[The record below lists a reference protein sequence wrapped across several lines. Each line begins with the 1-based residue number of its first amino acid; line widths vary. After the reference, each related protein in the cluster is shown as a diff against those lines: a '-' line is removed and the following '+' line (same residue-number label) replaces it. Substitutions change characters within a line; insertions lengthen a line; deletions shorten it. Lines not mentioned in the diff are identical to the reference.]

1 MSHPKRSLYVRR
13 AIVAGLSGAVLMS
26 GIPTFAFADTES
38 DLVAAREQLEQI
50 GRQTE
55 EITGR
60 LSELTY
66 TLEETRG
73 QIDKTNSEIAERQQ
87 LLSTFVS
94 SEYKGGLAGLIEI
107 VLSSTSFDQFI
118 SSVTYMNKVADTQAE
133 TISEVKTLKEGLNVK
148 QAEQEKNVKETQAKV
163 DELNAQRAEA
173 ASVVSSLD
181 AKLQEELAAEAA
193 ANAALQQGLNAS
205 QGDQIDDVQ
214 NTEAPSTGTNTN
226 TNNNSANN
234 NTSNGNTSNGNANNN
249 TNNGN
254 TNNNTNTDTGANNNS
269 GGNEPNYVPSTGNA
283 IVDRAWSWVGKAE
296 YVWGGC
302 APGKFDCSGFVSYC
316 LTGQYRRL
324 GTTNTFMGWPQ
335 VSNPQPGDVCVNWG
349 HAGIYIGN
357 GQMIHAA
364 TFGVG
369 VIVGP
374 VQPGM
379 IYVRY

>member
-1 MSHPKRSLYVRR
+1 MTHSKRSLTARR
-13 AIVAGLSGAVLMS
+13 AIVAGLSGIVLMS
-26 GIPTFAFADTES
+26 GVPTFAFADTES
-38 DLVAAREQLEQI
+38 DLAAAREQLEEI

-55 EITGR
+55 EITNR

-66 TLEETRG
+66 SLEETRG
-73 QIDKTNSEIAERQQ
+73 QIDETNNEIAERQQ

-107 VLSSTSFDQFI
+107 VLSSTSFDQFV
-118 SSVTYMNKVADTQAE
+118 SSVTYINKVANTQAE
-133 TISEVKTLKEGLNVK
+133 TIAEVKTLKEELDTK
-148 QAEQEKNVKETQAKV
+148 QAEQEENVKETQAKV

-214 NTEAPSTGTNTN
+214 NVDTPSNNNTDQGGGTNTN
-226 TNNNSANN
+226 NSN
-234 NTSNGNTSNGNANNN
+234 NTPAPTPSPAPTPEP
-249 TNNGN
+249 
-254 TNNNTNTDTGANNNS
+254 DP
-269 GGNEPNYVPSTGNA
+269 EPNYVPSTGNA

-302 APGKFDCSGFVSYC
+302 APGQFDCSGFVSYC

-349 HAGIYIGN
+349 HTGIYIGN

-364 TFGVG
+364 TYGVG
-369 VIVGP
+369 VVVGP
-374 VQPGM
+374 VQAGM

>member
-1 MSHPKRSLYVRR
+1 MTHSKRSLTARR
-13 AIVAGLSGAVLMS
+13 AIVAGLSGIVLMS
-26 GIPTFAFADTES
+26 GVPTFAFADTES
-38 DLVAAREQLEQI
+38 DLAAAREQLEEI

-55 EITGR
+55 EITNR

-66 TLEETRG
+66 SLEETRG
-73 QIDKTNSEIAERQQ
+73 QIDETNNEIAERQQ

-107 VLSSTSFDQFI
+107 VLSSTSFDQFV
-118 SSVTYMNKVADTQAE
+118 SSVTYMNKVANTQAE
-133 TISEVKTLKEGLNVK
+133 TIAEVKTLKEELDTK
-148 QAEQEKNVKETQAKV
+148 QAEQEENVKETQAKV

-214 NTEAPSTGTNTN
+214 NVDTPSNNNTDQGGGTNTN
-226 TNNNSANN
+226 NSN
-234 NTSNGNTSNGNANNN
+234 NTPAPTPSPAPTPEP
-249 TNNGN
+249 
-254 TNNNTNTDTGANNNS
+254 DP
-269 GGNEPNYVPSTGNA
+269 EPNYAPSTGNA

-302 APGKFDCSGFVSYC
+302 APGQFDCSGFVSYC

-349 HAGIYIGN
+349 HTGIYIGN

-364 TFGVG
+364 TYGVG
-369 VIVGP
+369 VVVGP
-374 VQPGM
+374 VQAGM